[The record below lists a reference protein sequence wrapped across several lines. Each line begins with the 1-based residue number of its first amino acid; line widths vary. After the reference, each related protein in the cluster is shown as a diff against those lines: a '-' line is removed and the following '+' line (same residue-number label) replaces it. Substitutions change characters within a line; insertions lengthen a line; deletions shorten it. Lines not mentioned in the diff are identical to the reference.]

1 MGPPS
6 GVARHLWRHDP
17 PAKGARAA
25 LDRGPMRLNLVS
37 WNIHFARTARWE
49 PSGEA
54 ILAAIDGFGAD
65 VLCLQEA
72 EERFGGRPSALP
84 LHEIARRGWR
94 PVRRAPGSGLGYR
107 GNAILLRRGWKV
119 DDVLHLPLEGIE
131 TRGAL
136 IARIRAPEGAR
147 LTLACV
153 HLGLIGRH
161 RRAQL
166 RAVGRAM
173 EGLAGPSAIV
183 GDVNE
188 WRLRARLP
196 LPEGWSMHVP
206 GKTFSTARPRFPLD
220 RIMSG
225 PGLAVEDARVL
236 REGFDAAASD
246 HFPVAATL
254 VLPR

>member
-1 MGPPS
+1 
-6 GVARHLWRHDP
+6 
-17 PAKGARAA
+17 
-25 LDRGPMRLNLVS
+25 MRLNLVS
-37 WNIHFARTARWE
+37 WNVHFARTARWE
-49 PSGEA
+49 PSGDA

-84 LHEIARRGWR
+84 LHELARRGWR

-107 GNAILLRRGWKV
+107 GNAILLRRGWRV
-119 DDVLHLPLEGIE
+119 DDVLHLPLKGIE

-136 IARIRAPEGAR
+136 IARIRSPEGAR

-153 HLGLIGRH
+153 HLGLLGRH

-166 RAVGRAM
+166 RAVGIAM
-173 EGLAGPSAIV
+173 DGLPGPGVIA

-196 LPEGWSMHVP
+196 LPEGWTTHAP
-206 GKTFSTARPRFPLD
+206 GKTFSAQRPRFPLD
-220 RIMSG
+220 RIMSS
-225 PGLAVEDARVL
+225 PGVGVEDARVL
-236 REGFDAAASD
+236 REGFDLTASD
-246 HFPVAATL
+246 HLPVAATIR
-254 VLPR
+254 V

>member
-1 MGPPS
+1 
-6 GVARHLWRHDP
+6 
-17 PAKGARAA
+17 
-25 LDRGPMRLNLVS
+25 MRLNLVS

-49 PSGEA
+49 PSGDA

-84 LHEIARRGWR
+84 LHELARRGWR

-107 GNAILLRRGWKV
+107 GNAILVRRGWRV
-119 DDVLHLPLEGIE
+119 DDALHLPLRGIE
-131 TRGAL
+131 VRGAL
-136 IARIRAPEGAR
+136 IARLRAPEGAP

-153 HLGLIGRH
+153 HLGLLGRH

-173 EGLAGPSAIV
+173 EGLPGPGLIV

-196 LPEGWSMHVP
+196 LPDGWTMHAP
-206 GKTFSTARPRFPLD
+206 GRTFSTARPRFPLD
-220 RIMSG
+220 RIMAG
-225 PGLAVEDARVL
+225 PGVGVEDARVL
-236 REGFDAAASD
+236 REGFDVSASD
-246 HFPVAATL
+246 HFPIAATL
-254 VLPR
+254 VLPDRGPA